1 MITIL
6 DIYSVTLLLI
16 SLTMFVLRFLRE
28 EPPVTPYLIIACTC
42 GVGNFLADRG
52 GDAGALMLLVA
63 ASFLFLGCL
72 LYPQFRGIKRD
83 KPETAHKAP
92 QGVAATVPE

>member
-16 SLTMFVLRFLRE
+16 SLLMFVVRYLRE
-28 EPPVTPYLIIACTC
+28 EPPVTPYLVIACTC
-42 GVGNFLADRG
+42 GVGNFLADQG
-52 GDAGALMLLVA
+52 GGAGALMLLVA

-72 LYPQFRGIKRD
+72 IYPQFRGSKRD
-83 KPETAHKAP
+83 KPD
-92 QGVAATVPE
+92 AARKTP